1 MAEMVNF
8 PQPLPP
14 HPPDIGGQERSRMS
28 ATNKEKWYN
37 AETNIVGG
45 GRIQP
50 KNLLALARRAP
61 TEKY

>member
-1 MAEMVNF
+1 
-8 PQPLPP
+8 
-14 HPPDIGGQERSRMS
+14 MS

-50 KNLLALARRAP
+50 KNLLALARREP
-61 TEKY
+61 TEKYLWASF